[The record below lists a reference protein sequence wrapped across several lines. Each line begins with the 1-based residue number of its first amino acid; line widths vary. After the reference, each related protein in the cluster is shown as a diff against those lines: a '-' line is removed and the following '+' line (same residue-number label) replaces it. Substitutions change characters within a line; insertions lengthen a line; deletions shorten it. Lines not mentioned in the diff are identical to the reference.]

1 MHHVRAHIP
10 TGTAA
15 QYRVIPCR
23 RRLADSDFASN
34 FGIAQPHSFGVIQ
47 RLVTIPHWR
56 QVGFGPLFRFAIG
69 LILDSSEDTMPETHN
84 KFHNDLTSGSVT
96 ERLLKFCLPFLGAM
110 LFQALYN
117 VADMVIVGWFEGSIG
132 ISGVGIG
139 GQVAILITNLII
151 GLANGGTVLI
161 AQYSGAK
168 LFDEQKKTIGTLF
181 SLYGLFALVLTAV
194 LLPLVPSILSL
205 LKTPAESYAIA
216 RDYLY
221 ICISGT
227 VFIFGYNAVSAVL
240 RGMGNSKAP
249 MVFVGIAASTNV
261 VLDILFVGPVG
272 MGAAGAALATV
283 LSQLLSLVLSI
294 IYLARKGFIFDFKPK
309 SFKIHRDKVKLL
321 VKLGLPTGLQNLC
334 VSFSFLILTSLANS
348 LSVFSS
354 AAFNIGLKV
363 NSFAILPGIAMSQSI
378 ASMCGQ
384 NIGARLYDRAMHTM
398 KVGMR
403 INLLITAV
411 VGAFVALFPD
421 VIMGIFNADA
431 QTVAEGADFL
441 RCLAADALISSVVF
455 SFNGLFLGGGHSIAT
470 LFNAALTSIILRA
483 PLAYFFVNVLGLK
496 LLGIGL
502 GVTIAPVGGII
513 FGLIFIKTGRWKI
526 NRAEKTL
533 AELEPL
539 LEGNT

>member
-1 MHHVRAHIP
+1 M
-10 TGTAA
+10 T
-15 QYRVIPCR
+15 
-23 RRLADSDFASN
+23 
-34 FGIAQPHSFGVIQ
+34 
-47 RLVTIPHWR
+47 
-56 QVGFGPLFRFAIG
+56 
-69 LILDSSEDTMPETHN
+69 ETPN
-84 KFHNDLTSGSVT
+84 KFHNDLTSGRVS
-96 ERLLKFCLPFLGAM
+96 EQLLKFSLPFLGAM

-117 VADMVIVGWFEGSIG
+117 VADMVIVGWYEGSIG

-139 GQVAILITNLII
+139 GQIAVLITNLIV
-151 GLANGGTVLI
+151 GLATGGTILI

-181 SLYGLFALVLTAV
+181 ALYGIIAVVLTAV
-194 LLPLVPSILSL
+194 LLPLVPAILSL
-205 LKTPAESYAIA
+205 LQTPPESYAIA

-221 ICISGT
+221 ICVAGT
-227 VFIFGYNAVSAVL
+227 IFIFGYNAVSAVL

-249 MVFVGIAASTNV
+249 MVFVGIAASANV

-283 LSQLLSLVLSI
+283 LSQALSLALSVV
-294 IYLARKGFIFDFKPK
+294 YLVKKGFLFDFRLA
-309 SFKIHRDKVKLL
+309 SFKIYKDKVRLL
-321 VKLGLPTGLQNLC
+321 VKLGLPSGLQNLC

-348 LSVFSS
+348 LNVYSS

-384 NIGARLYDRAMHTM
+384 NIGAGLYDRAMNTM
-398 KVGMR
+398 KAGLR
-403 INLLITAV
+403 INLMITAA
-411 VGAFVALFPD
+411 VGALVALFPN

-431 QTVAEGADFL
+431 RTVTEGADFL

-455 SFNGLFLGGGHSIAT
+455 SFNGLFLGGGHSVAT

-483 PLAYFFVNVLGLK
+483 PLAYFFVTVLGLK
-496 LLGIGL
+496 LIGIGIA
-502 GVTIAPVGGII
+502 VTLAPIGGIV
-513 FGLIFIKTGRWKI
+513 FGLLFIKSGRWKI

-533 AELEPL
+533 ASAGLRAAKPVEEL
-539 LEGNT
+539 